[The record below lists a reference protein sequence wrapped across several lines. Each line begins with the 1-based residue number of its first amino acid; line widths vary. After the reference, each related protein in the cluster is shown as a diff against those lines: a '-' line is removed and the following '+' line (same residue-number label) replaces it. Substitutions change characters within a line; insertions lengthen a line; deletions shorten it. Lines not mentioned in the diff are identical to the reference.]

1 MPAVKR
7 ERRGLGRFLILL
19 TLIGPGII
27 TSSADNDA
35 GGIAT
40 YTLAGAQEGYSLLW
54 ALFLTTLA
62 LVVIQEMSARM
73 GVVTGKGLADLIRE
87 KFSMR
92 TTFFTMLL
100 LVVGNLT
107 VTIAEFAGIA
117 AGFELLG
124 VSRLLSVPLMALIIW
139 LIVIKGSYIAVE
151 RVMLFFCLIYFTY
164 VVSGFMA
171 QPDWNEVVAGLV
183 HPTFKFETGYIN
195 LFIALV
201 GTTITPWMQFYL
213 QASVVDKG
221 LKKENYK
228 FLKWDVYIGSFI
240 TDFVAMFIIIAAAA
254 TLYANGNRE
263 VNDAFQAA
271 LALKPLAG
279 NYAFILFSIGLLNAS
294 VLGAIILPLSTS
306 YAVSEAFGWE
316 SGLGKKFHSAPK
328 FFWFYTVILA
338 IGAGFI
344 LIPNLKLIMVML
356 ISQTV
361 NGILLPIILILMLKL
376 INDKSIMGENVNT
389 LGQNIL
395 SIITASILIVL
406 TFLLLLGIFYP
417 PSMDYLASLFQGR

>member
-1 MPAVKR
+1 MPSEKKEKSGSVR
-7 ERRGLGRFLILL
+7 WWIILSM
-19 TLIGPGII
+19 IGPGII

-54 ALFLTTLA
+54 ALFLTTIA

-87 KFSMR
+87 KFTMR
-92 TTFFTMLL
+92 TTFFTMVL
-100 LVVGNLT
+100 LVLGNLT

-124 VSRLLSVPLMALIIW
+124 VNKFISVPLMALTIW
-139 LIVIKGSYIAVE
+139 LVVIRGSYIAVE
-151 RVMLFFCLIYFTY
+151 RVMLFFCVIYFTY

-171 QPDWNEVVAGLV
+171 QPDWSEVVSGLV
-183 HPTFKFETGYIN
+183 KPTFKFETGYIN

-221 LKKENYK
+221 IKKENYK
-228 FLKWDVYIGSFI
+228 ILKWDVYIGSFI
-240 TDFVAMFIIIAAAA
+240 TDIVAMFIIIAAAA
-254 TLYANGNRE
+254 TLYASGNRE
-263 VNDAFQAA
+263 VNSAFEAA
-271 LALKPLAG
+271 FALKPLAG
-279 NYAFILFSIGLLNAS
+279 EYAFILFSVGILNAS

-316 SGLGKKFHSAPK
+316 AGLGKKFRSAPK
-328 FFWFYTVILA
+328 FFWLYTIILGA
-338 IGAGFI
+338 GAGFI
-344 LIPNLKLIMVML
+344 LIPKLNLFFVML
-356 ISQTV
+356 ISQTI
-361 NGILLPIILILMLKL
+361 NGVLLPVILILMLKL
-376 INDKSIMGENVNT
+376 VNDKSIMGDYVNT
-389 LGQNIL
+389 PWGNIM
-395 SIITASILIVL
+395 SVSTASVLIFL
-406 TFLLLLGIFYP
+406 TVLLLAGMFYP
-417 PSMDYLASLFQGR
+417 PSMDYLAVLFS